1 MRPLSLQN
9 DELNAMQKKKKFG
22 TEKTTRR
29 NYDENITYCEK
40 KGLFMMNFGIN
51 IFFGISYSTI
61 AMHER
66 TI

>member
-9 DELNAMQKKKKFG
+9 DELNAMQKKSFG
-22 TEKTTRR
+22 TEKTTRG
-29 NYDENITYCEK
+29 NYDKNITYCDK
-40 KGLFMMNFGIN
+40 DGLLMMNFGIN

-61 AMHER
+61 VMHKR